1 LGLLVK
7 VLDQFLYMGQ
17 KLKPTSV
24 DPLGLI
30 FQNYLNISKPKF
42 QKPLMNITSKF
53 FSFNV
58 WESFLLSSVLERTES
73 HLSKINWLR
82 GVILLHSN
90 SVGALGQVFIVS
102 HSNQNYFGFPG
113 LDLNL
118 DWGLCNH
125 EVHINHPN
133 IEIYLWN
140 LLVKF
145 QLDTTV

>member
-1 LGLLVK
+1 LDQNLGLLVK

-82 GVILLHSN
+82 GIILLIP
-90 SVGALGQVFIVS
+90 IVLV
-102 HSNQNYFGFPG
+102 P
-113 LDLNL
+113 
-118 DWGLCNH
+118 WGRFSLCHTPIRPIKPESTSITRTN
-125 EVHINHPN
+125 
-133 IEIYLWN
+133 
-140 LLVKF
+140 K
-145 QLDTTV
+145 